1 MNKKTNELQDDN
13 DFVNFELMTNSMN
26 ISSNKPHIESD
37 SNNSN
42 MNPRKNIQSD
52 QDLISTTPSHIISGT
67 IPSNKNYKE
76 DNLNKNINT
85 NSIHSFKNNDINPEN
100 NNTKD
105 INNNSNISYN
115 SNSKYSIKQ
124 NSKNIFDAKIF
135 SDDDM
140 SLNKSNKF
148 INQNSNQ
155 NININMNN
163 IDNSS
168 NNSLLLSLNIKE
180 INNEDT
186 NYNDSN
192 LANDIKKILPN
203 DIYNNLNSSQN
214 HLITNT
220 KEVLKKLFKMPF
232 I

>member
-1 MNKKTNELQDDN
+1 MNKKSNELQDDN
-13 DFVNFELMTNSMN
+13 DFVNFELMTSSMN
-26 ISSNKPHIESD
+26 ISSNKPHIELD

-52 QDLISTTPSHIISGT
+52 QDLISTTPSYLISGT

-214 HLITNT
+214 HLIT
-220 KEVLKKLFKMPF
+220 KIIYIF
-232 I
+232 IR